1 MRRFLNEPLVHFA
14 AIGGL
19 LFALYSLVSP
29 RENGR
34 RDEIVV
40 DRQRVTEL
48 IAEHER
54 TWQRPPSADER
65 KRMIDAWVRDEV
77 LFREGIKA
85 GFEADDVVVRRRVVQ
100 KMTFLA
106 EGMAAD
112 VPSDAEVEAWF
123 KAHADDYRLEPT
135 TTFRQVFFES
145 NRGDPDAETVLT
157 AARAALEADA
167 GAAVGDRTALP
178 SALPDASA
186 SDVAR
191 VFGDEFASALSALDE
206 GKWATV
212 RSNFGLHLV
221 RIDARK
227 PARVP
232 ELAAVRKA
240 VESDVARSRTE
251 KSVEAFYRAARAR
264 YDVRVEADA
273 MNAGV
278 TPVSSGA
285 TPKSG
290 R

>member
-1 MRRFLNEPLVHFA
+1 MRRFLTEPLLHFV

-19 LFALYSLVSP
+19 LFVLYGLVSP
-29 RENGR
+29 RGDGR

-40 DRQRVTEL
+40 DRQRVAEV

-54 TWQRPPSADER
+54 TWQRPPSAEER
-65 KRMIDAWVRDEV
+65 KRMIDAWVREEV
-77 LFREGIKA
+77 LFREGLKA

-100 KMTFLA
+100 KTTFLA

-145 NRGDPDAETVLT
+145 KRGDPDAETVLT

-167 GAAVGDRTALP
+167 GARVGDRTALP
-178 SALPDASA
+178 SGLRDASA

-191 VFGDEFASALSALDE
+191 VFGDDFASALSVLEE
-206 GKWATV
+206 GKWAKV
-212 RSNFGLHLV
+212 RSSFGLHLV
-221 RIDARK
+221 RIEARK

-232 ELAAVRKA
+232 ELAVARKA
-240 VESDVARSRTE
+240 VESDLARDRTE
-251 KSVEAFYRAARAR
+251 KSVEAFYQAARAR
-264 YDVRVEADA
+264 YDVRVEPSA
-273 MNAGV
+273 MSVGV
-278 TPVSSGA
+278 TPGA
-285 TPKSG
+285 SAGTSQSG

>member
-1 MRRFLNEPLVHFA
+1 MRRFLKEPLLHFA

-19 LFALYSLVSP
+19 LFVLYSLVSP
-29 RENGR
+29 RENVR

-40 DRQRVTEL
+40 DRQRVAEL

-77 LFREGIKA
+77 LFREGMKA

-106 EGMAAD
+106 EGMASD

-123 KAHADDYRLEPT
+123 KAHADDYRLEPI
-135 TTFRQVFFES
+135 TTFRQVFFEP
-145 NRGDPDAETVLT
+145 NRADPDAETALS

-178 SALPDASA
+178 SELREASA

-191 VFGDEFASALSALDE
+191 VFGDEFVSGLSVLEE
-206 GKWATV
+206 GKWAKV
-212 RSNFGLHLV
+212 RSSLGLHLV
-221 RIDARK
+221 RIEARK

-240 VESDVARSRTE
+240 VESDVTRSRTE
-251 KSVEAFYRAARAR
+251 KSVEAFYQAARAR
-264 YDVRVEADA
+264 YDIRIEADA

-285 TPKSG
+285 TPQSG